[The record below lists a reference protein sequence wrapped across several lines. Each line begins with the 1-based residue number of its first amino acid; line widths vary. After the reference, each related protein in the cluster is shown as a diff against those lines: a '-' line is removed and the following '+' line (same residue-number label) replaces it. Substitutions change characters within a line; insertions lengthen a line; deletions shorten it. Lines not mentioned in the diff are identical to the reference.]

1 MYRLT
6 PKQKE
11 VLEKLT
17 DKINKR
23 ITRAEAKFRGAG
35 LDILPQDIAGEYQ
48 VREQWE
54 TKSKPLSRSTQFAS
68 REEYK
73 SRIRHLQELEEL
85 QTTKEYTK
93 VGRTKLN
100 IALESSLGVGVP
112 HQVKHKLDRMS
123 ATQIGQFWKIY
134 SEKAAR
140 MGIRYSS
147 QQAMMESLEDFY
159 GEDIEYL
166 LEV

>member
-68 REEYK
+68 REEYMA
-73 SRIRHLQELEEL
+73 RIKHLRDLEEL
-85 QTTKEYTK
+85 QTTTEYTQ
-93 VGRTKLN
+93 VGRVKISRAIDT
-100 IALESSLGVGVP
+100 SLGAEAP
-112 HQVKHKLDRMS
+112 PKVKNKLARMS
-123 ATQIGQFWKIY
+123 ATQLAEFWQLY
-134 SEKAAR
+134 SEKAAH

-147 QQAMMESLEDFY
+147 LKAMTESLEDFY
-159 GEDIEYL
+159 GEDIDYL
-166 LEV
+166 MEG